1 MSVRSLRLAL
11 TLRDWRQAF
20 VALVL
25 AAFVAQGIL
34 TQSHWHL
41 ASGDTTLAAFDAS
54 ADADHRAPK
63 APVKGDQNN
72 CPICHAAS
80 IAGAFFA
87 SAAPMLR
94 VPSLSTLFKPRDE
107 RVIVVERFAGHWR
120 SRAPPLV

>member
-25 AAFVAQGIL
+25 AAFVAQGL
-34 TQSHWHL
+34 VTQGHWHT
-41 ASGDTTLAAFDAS
+41 ASGDGALLLSDAS
-54 ADADHRAPK
+54 AGDHPAPK
-63 APVKGDQNN
+63 TPIKGDQNN

-80 IAGAFFA
+80 IASAFFA
-87 SAAPMLR
+87 SAAPILR
-94 VPSLSTLFKPRDE
+94 VPSLSTLARPRDE
-107 RVIVVERFAGHWR
+107 RSVVVERFAVHWR